1 MKRWKLAMF
10 AYDVNQLDENNL
22 SDTIAKYCDTQT
34 QFIIILA
41 ANDLVDISSLDEQY
55 RADVIDYIYAL
66 KSTRK
71 TQGKILE
78 KIGYRVEYRDDGSIV
93 TYY

>member
-1 MKRWKLAMF
+1 MNNSGITITDILKLE
-10 AYDVNQLDENNL
+10 LDSTYKEN
-22 SDTIAKYCDTQT
+22 
-34 QFIIILA
+34 
-41 ANDLVDISSLDEQY
+41 
-55 RADVIDYIYAL
+55 VIDYIYAL

-78 KIGYRVEYRDDGSIV
+78 KLGFRVEYRDDGSIV

>member
-1 MKRWKLAMF
+1 MF
-10 AYDVNQLDENNL
+10 AYEAKKLDANNL
-22 SDTIAKYCDTQT
+22 TDTIAKYCDSQT
-34 QFIIILA
+34 QFVIILA
-41 ANDLVDISSLDEQY
+41 ANGLVDINELDSTYKEN
-55 RADVIDYIYAL
+55 VIDYIYAL

-78 KIGYRVEYRDDGSIV
+78 KLGFRVEYRDDGSIV